1 MKTNKEQ
8 EYALAITD
16 AILGIFRDEEDGC
29 QLHHY
34 DLNEIDATKFFT
46 GMIMACGLIFNKITG
61 DYKTPL
67 EFTYLANQLIVQYMM
82 EDAEDEMP

>member
-1 MKTNKEQ
+1 
-8 EYALAITD
+8 
-16 AILGIFRDEEDGC
+16 
-29 QLHHY
+29 
-34 DLNEIDATKFFT
+34 
-46 GMIMACGLIFNKITG
+46 MIMACGLIFNKITG